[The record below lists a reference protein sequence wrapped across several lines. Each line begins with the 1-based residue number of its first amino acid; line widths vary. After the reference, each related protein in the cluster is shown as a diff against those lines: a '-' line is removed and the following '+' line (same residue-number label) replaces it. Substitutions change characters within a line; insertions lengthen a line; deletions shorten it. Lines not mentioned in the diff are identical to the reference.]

1 MAHQPNQLNL
11 LCKWGCEAL
20 GPLCVGT
27 LELSSSL
34 DMALFEVLCAA
45 VESVRRGVLP

>member
-1 MAHQPNQLNL
+1 MAPKPNQLNL

-27 LELSSSL
+27 LELSSSPAV
-34 DMALFEVLCAA
+34 ALFKVNQFAPLCYL
-45 VESVRRGVLP
+45 R